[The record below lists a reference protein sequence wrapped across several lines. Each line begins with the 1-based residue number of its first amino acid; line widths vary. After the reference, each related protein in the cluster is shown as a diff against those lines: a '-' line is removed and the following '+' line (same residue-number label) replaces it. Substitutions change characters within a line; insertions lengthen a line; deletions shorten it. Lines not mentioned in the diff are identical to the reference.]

1 MLNETESSQKEV
13 KRSVPTDKQEIDA
26 IVKTFAE
33 LSLQLKNNMT
43 LTKQQLKDI
52 LRIVQASEYP
62 IGMTSLSYM
71 QLIDAI
77 KAEIRS

>member
-1 MLNETESSQKEV
+1 
-13 KRSVPTDKQEIDA
+13 
-26 IVKTFAE
+26 
-33 LSLQLKNNMT
+33 MT

-52 LRIVQASEYP
+52 LRIVEASEYP
-62 IGMTSLSYM
+62 ISMTSLSYM